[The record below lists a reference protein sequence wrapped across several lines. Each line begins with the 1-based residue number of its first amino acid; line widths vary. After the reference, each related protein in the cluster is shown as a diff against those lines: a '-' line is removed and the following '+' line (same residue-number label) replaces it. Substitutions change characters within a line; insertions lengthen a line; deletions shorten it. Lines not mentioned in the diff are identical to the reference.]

1 MAPKK
6 KIKDAEGVNPL
17 DQINAYLE
25 SNKGDHYNFEEERN
39 YVVSSGSLLLDIEM
53 GGGIG
58 PGVIRASGI
67 TEGGKTSCALAF
79 GKNFQKMEKA
89 MVVYIKSEGRLT
101 SGMVERAGIDTDEEK
116 WFVYKSNVYESVIS
130 LMREL
135 VANNPKKYKYM
146 FIIDSMDSLVPKNDL
161 DKPPE
166 EANRVAGGALLSSDF
181 LRKMALGMTTRG
193 HICYMV
199 SQVRSKVSINPY
211 ERTDAR
217 VTNASGGNALLH
229 YSDWIL
235 EFQERHLKDI
245 ISTQP
250 NGKGDLLGHWCKVV
264 FKKTPNEK
272 TGSLVRYPIRYGGVG
287 GKSVWVEY
295 EVVDMLLAFDMAK
308 KAGAWVTIS
317 DELIEE
323 VQKEVGKELKK
334 QHQGADNLRKY
345 FEENSEIGKYIF
357 KKFRDTLKKS

>member
-1 MAPKK
+1 MARKK
-6 KIKDAEGVNPL
+6 KTESEGANPL
-17 DQINAYLE
+17 DQIESYLVQH
-25 SNKGDHYNFEEERN
+25 KGDHYNFEEERS
-39 YVVSSGSLLLDIEM
+39 YTVSSGSLLLDIEM

-58 PGVIRASGI
+58 PGIIRASGI

-79 GKNFQKMEKA
+79 AKNFQKMKDA
-89 MVVYIKSEGRLT
+89 MVVYVKAEGRLHDD
-101 SGMVERAGIDTDEEK
+101 MIARAGLDTSKEK

-135 VANNPKKYKYM
+135 VGNNPKKYKYM

-161 DKPPE
+161 ERPPE
-166 EANRVAGGALLSSDF
+166 EANKVAGGALLSTDF
-181 LRKMALGMTTRG
+181 LRKMALGLTTRG

-229 YSDWIL
+229 YSDWII

-245 ISTQP
+245 ISTEA

-264 FKKTPNEK
+264 FKKSPNEK
-272 TGSLVRYPIRYGGVG
+272 TGTLVRYPVRYGSKD
-287 GKSVWVEY
+287 GKSIWVEY
-295 EVVDMLLAFDMAK
+295 EVVDMMLQWDMASRK
-308 KAGAWVTIS
+308 GAWITIS
-317 DELIEE
+317 DELI
-323 VQKEVGKELKK
+323 KEVKEETELDLDK
-334 QHQGADNLRKY
+334 QHQGLDNLRKY
-345 FEENSEIGKYIF
+345 FEENKEIGKF
-357 KKFRDTLKKS
+357 LFFKFRDVLKKS